1 MTSIWNY
8 TENTRKHQ
16 EGTNTYYLGIDCG
29 AHGGFALLENTEVKL
44 ARAFDPGEFL
54 DLINELMRAQQ
65 ATRCCLEKVS
75 AMPGQ
80 GVTSMFSFGQSYGWL
95 KGVLDLGEI
104 AYQEIRPQQWK
115 KEFGLNSDKA
125 KSVDV
130 CRQLFP
136 KVDLLRTPKC
146 RIPHDGIAES
156 LLMAEYARRKL

>member
-1 MTSIWNY
+1 
-8 TENTRKHQ
+8 
-16 EGTNTYYLGIDCG
+16 
-29 AHGGFALLENTEVKL
+29 
-44 ARAFDPGEFL
+44 
-54 DLINELMRAQQ
+54 
-65 ATRCCLEKVS
+65 
-75 AMPGQ
+75 MPGQ

-156 LLMAEYARRKL
+156 LLMAEYARRRL